1 MGNLF
6 NETLV
11 FGHKNPDTDTIM
23 SAMVMANLENKLGN
37 NAKAVRLGNVNK
49 ETEYVFKFLGIE
61 QPEFIEDIADGQDI
75 ILVDH
80 NEATQSA
87 DNLSNANVKK
97 IVDHHAINFTTSNP
111 VYYRAEPVGCT
122 STVLY
127 KMYKEN
133 DVEISKEIATMMLSA
148 IISDT
153 LLFKSP
159 TCTAED
165 KAIAEK
171 LAKIAGVDA
180 VKMQKRTIE
189 EMYTKDALDVPY
201 DKRIEN
207 VCDIIVFRLSVPI
220 KIGSRKPALKHVV
233 VQCGVSVG
241 AIIIRHIFAQR
252 KRIYPDLKG
261 APRKQRRKIGAEQ
274 KCVRPRDIDIKLFRR
289 VQTVDSPFKVR
300 AHLYLVDQNEVIPVF
315 FITIVDIIIK
325 PSVFSQM
332 VVFRKIKIDM
342 DDIRLRR
349 ASFKIFRKCFQQL

>member
-23 SAMVMANLENKLGN
+23 SSMVMANLENKLGN

-61 QPEFIEDIADGQDI
+61 QPEFIEDVNDGQEI

-80 NEATQSA
+80 NEATQSVN
-87 DNLSNANVKK
+87 NLSNANVKK

-180 VKMQKRTIE
+180 EVYGTDLLKAGTDLSEYTPAEIINIDSKLFEKGGKRFKIAQVNTADLDSIFKDKVYFEAAINEEIQKDNLDLYMFAATDIINSNSKIISLGNDSAVVE
-189 EMYTKDALDVPY
+189 KAYGVTLDDNTALL
-201 DKRIEN
+201 EN
-207 VCDIIVFRLSVPI
+207 VV
-220 KIGSRKPALKHVV
+220 SRK
-233 VQCGVSVG
+233 
-241 AIIIRHIFAQR
+241 
-252 KRIYPDLKG
+252 
-261 APRKQRRKIGAEQ
+261 KQMLPGILNNL
-274 KCVRPRDIDIKLFRR
+274 D
-289 VQTVDSPFKVR
+289 
-300 AHLYLVDQNEVIPVF
+300 
-315 FITIVDIIIK
+315 
-325 PSVFSQM
+325 
-332 VVFRKIKIDM
+332 
-342 DDIRLRR
+342 
-349 ASFKIFRKCFQQL
+349 